1 MDSRRRAVPPET
13 APGLDP
19 HDIPSFTTSVE
30 PAPDGRWL
38 AVVNLGDGASATKV
52 CDDQAEAA
60 RYGEELLRWLGR
72 RRPE

>member
-1 MDSRRRAVPPET
+1 MDSVHRPAYSDRERDCETDDPE
-13 APGLDP
+13 P
-19 HDIPSFTTSVE
+19 FTTSVE
-30 PAPDGRWL
+30 PSPDGRWL

-72 RRPE
+72 RRQE